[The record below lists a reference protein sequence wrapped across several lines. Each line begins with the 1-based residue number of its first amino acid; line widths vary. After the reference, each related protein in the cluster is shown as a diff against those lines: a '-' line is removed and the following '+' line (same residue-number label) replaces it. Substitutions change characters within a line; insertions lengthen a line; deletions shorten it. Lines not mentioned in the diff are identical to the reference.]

1 MKMKNNEKM
10 KMMALLMECKD
21 VIKEEE
27 RKNKVLKKMIFV
39 LMSNHPYITE
49 EMREKL
55 EMVLK

>member
-1 MKMKNNEKM
+1 MRNDEVLKMNV
-10 KMMALLMECKD
+10 LLMECRD

-27 RKNKVLKKMIFV
+27 RKNRVLKKMIFV

>member
-1 MKMKNNEKM
+1 MKMK
-10 KMMALLMECKD
+10 ALLMECKD